1 MTSAH
6 DPEAA
11 VASLRGQGVRA
22 VRLLYTDLHGIA
34 RGKDIPL
41 GHFVELVEEGVTFC
55 AAVMGTD
62 LAHTP
67 VVGGEEGYVDFAV
80 RPDLETLRVVPWQ
93 PEIAWCLGEAW
104 CLDGS
109 DHWPV
114 CPRALLKR
122 VVARYAGHGL
132 LPVVGPELEHFLCT
146 RDPDAPGGL
155 RRYVDELSRVYTVGA
170 VSDPRQITLKMLLA
184 ADELGLKAF
193 AANHEFMS
201 SQYEI
206 NVKHSAALDA
216 ADRAFMLKA
225 LVKEMAALEGLVA
238 TFMGRPFA
246 DQGGSG
252 FHLHLSL
259 ADSDGANA
267 FADPAGPDGMSELSR
282 QFIAGVIDHAHGL
295 QALLGPTVNAYKRI
309 LPDSLA
315 PTHANWGHDNRT
327 SFVRV
332 PRERGSRSRIEIRT
346 ADGAACAHLITAALL
361 IAGLDGIERGLTPPE
376 PVTGDAYRLD
386 DAHAGTRLPG
396 DLGTALDALEADTLL
411 VEALGPQL
419 VSTFTTMKRFELERF
434 NQAVGVVDP
443 EVVTEWELAEYAF
456 HL

>member
-11 VASLRGQGVRA
+11 VAALRGQGVRA
-22 VRLLYTDLHGIA
+22 VRVLYTDLHGIA

-41 GHFVELVEEGVTFC
+41 GHFVELFEDGIAFC
-55 AAVMGTD
+55 AAIMGTD

-67 VVGGEEGYVDFAV
+67 VVGGEEGYVDFAI
-80 RPDLETLRVVPWQ
+80 RPDLETMRVVPWQ

-104 CLDGS
+104 SIDGA
-109 DHWPV
+109 DHWPQ

-122 VVARYAGHGL
+122 VVSSYAERGL
-132 LPVVGPELEHFLCT
+132 LPVVGPELEHFLCV
-146 RDPDAPGGL
+146 RDPDAHGGL

-170 VSDPRQITLKMLLA
+170 ISDPKQITLRMLLA
-184 ADELGLKAF
+184 ADELGLKAS
-193 AANHEFMS
+193 AANHEFMN

-206 NVKHSAALDA
+206 NLKHSAALDA

-252 FHLHLSL
+252 FHIHLSV
-259 ADSDGANA
+259 ADADGGNA
-267 FADPAGPDGMSELSR
+267 FADPTGADGLGDLAR
-282 QFIAGVIDHAHGL
+282 QFIAGVLEHAHGV
-295 QALLGPTVNAYKRI
+295 QALLGPTINAYKRI

-332 PRERGSRSRIEIRT
+332 PLERGSRTRIEVRT
-346 ADGAACAHLITAALL
+346 GDGAACAHLLIAALL
-361 IAGLDGIERGLTPPE
+361 IAGLDGIERGLEPPE
-376 PVTGDAYRLD
+376 PVAGDAYRLD
-386 DAHAGTRLPG
+386 DAHAGTRLPA
-396 DLGTALDALEADTLL
+396 DLGAALDALEADTAL
-411 VEALGPQL
+411 VERIGPRL
-419 VSTFTTMKRFELERF
+419 VSTFLAIKRFEVERF
-434 NQAVGVVDP
+434 AEAVGELDP
-443 EVVTEWELAEYAF
+443 EVVTEWELNEYAA